1 MVIHARAL
9 SWSTKHTAIALMGNS
24 RTKFFD
30 VCELQEMVL
39 NLLPLPAVFS
49 FALSSDSHKQ
59 GVAMLFRGRFCTF
72 ARRFFDDPT
81 PFFDA
86 LICSMGVL
94 SGSGALRILFF
105 METYGWE
112 PSDMDI
118 YVPLGKADFLTTFV
132 TAAGYSEDLVHPQDH
147 RGYAHGFIQTVR
159 RFKQDNR
166 RIDVVESTNR
176 SPIAPILEFHITALM
191 NYVTPLSVFS
201 AYGEFTSHGKA
212 IVHPMVFDQARL
224 TLTTCMA
231 IAKYRDRGFTI
242 LSTMQSFIKETRFS
256 GHNGHICGHME
267 VCVITRRSTNDKGCV
282 QLVFCEDLYEESGY
296 RWLPT
301 VNWCLGGRLCNKA
314 IGYQIPY
321 VMVRGDI

>member
-1 MVIHARAL
+1 MVIHAWAL
-9 SWSTKHTAIALMGNS
+9 SWFTKHTAIALMGNS

-30 VCELQEMVL
+30 VCELREMVL

-132 TAAGYSEDLVHPQDH
+132 TAAGYSEDLVHPWEH
-147 RGYAHGFIQTVR
+147 RGYADGFIQTV
-159 RFKQDNR
+159 
-166 RIDVVESTNR
+166 
-176 SPIAPILEFHITALM
+176 
-191 NYVTPLSVFS
+191 
-201 AYGEFTSHGKA
+201 SH
-212 IVHPMVFDQARL
+212 
-224 TLTTCMA
+224 
-231 IAKYRDRGFTI
+231 DRGFTI
-242 LSTMQSFIKETRFS
+242 LSTVQSFIKETRYS
-256 GHNGHICGHME
+256 GHNGHICGRAE
-267 VCVITRRSTNDKGCV
+267 VCAVTRRSTNDKGCV
-282 QLVFCEDLYEESGY
+282 QLTFCEDSYEASGY

-301 VNWCLGGRLCNKA
+301 VDWCLGGRLCNKA